1 MLSVF
6 GREIGRGVR
15 EAFFAKV
22 GELNDGRSLEIP
34 VIIVNGGQEGPRAC
48 LTGAVHGDEYNGPA
62 AISRLCRMVD
72 PARLRGTVIG
82 LPIVNPLAFYTVSR
96 MVTLDYEPFNL
107 NRIWP
112 GDPRGFLSQR
122 LAHAVFQECV
132 LPSTFVIDHHEGGR
146 DLLARYLIVGG
157 TEDAR
162 RKTYDRS
169 MRMAKA
175 FGHGIP
181 LYDRVTRPEEVAL
194 GRAST
199 LTEAASREGIPTI
212 VPELGGG
219 TMIHEEYVRIAVQGT
234 LNVLKMMEM
243 IDGDPV
249 GQDIEQV
256 VVTDSQWVRPDRGG
270 FLTFHQPIG
279 AKVAAGDRL
288 FSVWD
293 PFGDVREE
301 VPVPFDCVILDVRL
315 RASTLPGEWAYH
327 CGRLSV

>member
-6 GREIGRGVR
+6 GKEIARGTRET
-15 EAFFAKV
+15 FHAKV

-34 VIIVNGGQEGPRAC
+34 VFAINGGDDGPRVC

-62 AISRLCRMVD
+62 AISRLCRAID
-72 PARLRGTVIG
+72 PTGLRGTIVG

-96 MVTLDYEPFNL
+96 MITLDYEHFNL

-122 LAHAVFQECV
+122 LAHAIFQECV

-162 RKTYDRS
+162 RATHERS

-175 FGHGIP
+175 FAHGIP
-181 LYDRVTRPEEVAL
+181 LYDRITRPEEVAL

-219 TMIHEEYVRIAVQGT
+219 AMIHEEYVQIAVQGM
-234 LNVLKMMEM
+234 LNVMKLMDM
-243 IDGDPV
+243 IEGNPV

-256 VVTDSQWVRPDRGG
+256 VVTSSQWVRPDTGG
-270 FLTFHQPIG
+270 FLTFYQPIG

-293 PFGDVREE
+293 PFGEIREE
-301 VPVPFDCVILDVRL
+301 VAAPFDGIVLDIRL

-327 CGRLSV
+327 CGRLS